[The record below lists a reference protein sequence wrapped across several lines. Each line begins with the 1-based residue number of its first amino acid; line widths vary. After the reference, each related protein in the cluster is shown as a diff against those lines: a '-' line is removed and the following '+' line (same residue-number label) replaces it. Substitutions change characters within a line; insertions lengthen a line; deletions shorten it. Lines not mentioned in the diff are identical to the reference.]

1 MTPWLL
7 KLRKIPLVG
16 WLVGLIAVLLAALAW
31 SIRSASFR
39 EKQLRVSM
47 QISSA
52 KKAHE
57 RALDKVDV
65 ENKLARSR
73 LMALEAAEVGKLQE
87 RRKEIRKAAKES
99 NERLASMVNEMFKK
113 CLRYFSYCSL
123 LNQKALGMTDL

>member
-39 EKQLRVSM
+39 EKHLRVSM

-52 KKAHE
+52 KKDHE

-113 CLRYFSYCSL
+113 
-123 LNQKALGMTDL
+123 

>member
-16 WLVGLIAVLLAALAW
+16 WLVGLIAVLLTALAW

-52 KKAHE
+52 KKDHE
-57 RALDKVDV
+57 KALSKIDV

-73 LMALEAAEVGKLQE
+73 LMALEEVEVSKLQE
-87 RRKEIRKAAKES
+87 RRVEIRKAAKES
-99 NERLASMVNEMFKK
+99 NEKLANMVNEMFKK
-113 CLRYFSYCSL
+113 
-123 LNQKALGMTDL
+123 